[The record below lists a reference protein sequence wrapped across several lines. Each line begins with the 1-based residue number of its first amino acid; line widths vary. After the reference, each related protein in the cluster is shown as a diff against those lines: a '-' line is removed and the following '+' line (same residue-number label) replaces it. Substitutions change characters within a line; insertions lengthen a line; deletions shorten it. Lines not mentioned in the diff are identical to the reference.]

1 MTTAIDTTWRAVI
14 LEMGLRRWDNE
25 FVVFAGAS
33 GDTHLLDLVG
43 GTTLKHLRK
52 TPANLHQIAVLV
64 SDDLNINLDEALFE
78 SLQNILLEFDRL
90 GLVESSTF

>member
-1 MTTAIDTTWRAVI
+1 MPPAIDTIWRALLPEI
-14 LEMGLRRWDNE
+14 GLRRWDEE

-52 TPANLHQIAVLV
+52 TPASLQQIAAIV
-64 SDDLNINLDEALFE
+64 SGDLNIGLDDGLLE
-78 SLQNILLEFDRL
+78 SLQNILIEFDHL
-90 GLVESSTF
+90 GLVEPSSF